1 MGEVG
6 RRWEEVGE
14 GGGGKR
20 RREEVGKRER
30 TSFYNLR
37 PDLLI

>member
-1 MGEVG
+1 MGG
-6 RRWEEVGE
+6 GKRRWEEVE
-14 GGGGKR
+14 EVEEVGGGGR
-20 RREEVGKRER
+20 RWERER

>member
-20 RREEVGKRER
+20 RREEVGKREN
-30 TSFYNLR
+30 FILQFKA
-37 PDLLI
+37 